1 MEIRF
6 SSCGNVCALK
16 ITGRLD
22 AANAGILKSEFMEA
36 SRNNSKFI
44 FDLSE
49 MEYIDSTGL
58 GSMVSCLKSIIDK
71 EGFLKLAGLRDKPR
85 MIFEITRAYR
95 IFDIYDSMESA
106 VEACNISKG
115 A

>member
-1 MEIRF
+1 MEI
-6 SSCGNVCALK
+6 SSSSIGDVCTFK
-16 ITGRLD
+16 ISGRLD
-22 AANAGILKSEFMEA
+22 AGNAGVLKSHFRDANRE
-36 SRNNSKFI
+36 NIKFV

-58 GSMVSCLKSIIDK
+58 GSIVSCLKNVMDK
-71 EGFLKLAGLRDKPR
+71 GGFLKLASLRDKPR

-95 IFDIYDSMESA
+95 IFDIYDSMEAA
-106 VEACNISKG
+106 VEDCNISKG